1 MAQSPEH
8 CAALSGSGCLP
19 QGLYAP
25 RCHWSTLGLRGSYL
39 RPSRVSLDCLVGG
52 FTTLD
57 QTLSAASVQ
66 TGWGSATCCVGSDC
80 LRALLK
86 LVQGRWA
93 EERILD
99 PFKAS
104 VMLAQRMAA
113 LQSEHPGAASVLAST
128 APCPA
133 ERAPPPHRERRLCA
147 HSPLLALKKPGL
159 ELAWGSRQGGGAS
172 SFPKVKP

>member
-1 MAQSPEH
+1 MHLGATG
-8 CAALSGSGCLP
+8 ALWASEVLTS
-19 QGLYAP
+19 
-25 RCHWSTLGLRGSYL
+25 GLRGSL
-39 RPSRVSLDCLVGG
+39 WIAWWEG

-57 QTLSAASVQ
+57 QTLRAASVQ

-113 LQSEHPGAASVLAST
+113 LQSEHPGAASVLASA

-133 ERAPPPHRERRLCA
+133 ERAPPPHRERRLCP
-147 HSPLLALKKPGL
+147 HSPLPASRS
-159 ELAWGSRQGGGAS
+159 LAWN
-172 SFPKVKP
+172 